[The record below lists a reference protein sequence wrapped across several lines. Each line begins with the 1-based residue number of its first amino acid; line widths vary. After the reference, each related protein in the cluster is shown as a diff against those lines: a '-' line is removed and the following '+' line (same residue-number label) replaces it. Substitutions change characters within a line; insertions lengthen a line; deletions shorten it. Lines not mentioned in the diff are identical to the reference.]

1 LTVPVPISLFV
12 DECNKDY
19 SDLNLSVEGIYTS
32 KIGNEWCYGS
42 GICIRMEDGP
52 LDRRKPNADQTG
64 LWFTISDGDYS
75 IDCVAH
81 NGSDKYPEGMDND
94 KLTQVMMT
102 LTESIKDGKYIC
114 IEGCYQ
120 VIGKDKVFLVR
131 HVTSYDNLSDSQ
143 MSKSQF
149 DEFKE
154 LCDQNH
160 ISPLDLMKLDETL
173 WAELYA
179 PNTLKEAVML
189 YCLNP
194 QNKQDLLHIG
204 IVTSMG
210 EGKDHLIDHVIA
222 PLVPVG
228 VAGSGKMSTIAG
240 LFGAMSGD
248 DLNAIEL
255 GLIPKYNRERIAV
268 SEFQTWDDSVFG
280 ELMNV
285 MANGK
290 FDMQKGQLDITRPG
304 CVNMMFLGN
313 PPRHYTGTEAE
324 GGVHKK
330 TDMLESFGQYTYQ
343 ILSRLTLIF
352 TQMSLTGEDAEG
364 LIEDKIMDSM
374 SGKFKGDGA
383 EQESKK
389 WRRFFRE
396 YLRYVS
402 SQNPDY
408 EENREFI
415 QSCFHGYIKSLPE
428 FKEVFLA
435 RSSKDMRKFQE
446 FVNLCKAYARLDGS
460 ATVLERHIAQATDIF
475 LISLRTL
482 KEDFPLDEM
491 AAGVNPRILK
501 LYDSISNVIEESGSL
516 DIKTIKGMLPKSIY
530 LKDEDLETMVRAGY
544 INVNTDENDE
554 SFIMLIKSPTAA

>member
-1 LTVPVPISLFV
+1 MSVPAKISQFV
-12 DECNKDY
+12 DTCVEGY
-19 SDLNLSVEGIYTS
+19 SDLNLSVENIYTS

-42 GICIRMEDGP
+42 GICIKMEDGP
-52 LDRRKPNADQTG
+52 LDRRNPNSEETG
-64 LWFTISDGDYS
+64 LWFTISDGDYA
-75 IDCVAH
+75 IECLAH
-81 NGSDKYPEGMDND
+81 NSREKHPEGMENS
-94 KLTQVMMT
+94 KLTNTMMT

-120 VIGKDKVFLVR
+120 VVGKQKVFLVR
-131 HVTSYDNLSDSQ
+131 HVTPYDNLSDSQ
-143 MSKSQF
+143 MSEKQF
-149 DEFKE
+149 NRFLG
-154 LCDQNH
+154 LCEQFN
-160 ISPLDLMKLDETL
+160 IRPLELMKLDETL
-173 WAELYA
+173 WTELYA
-179 PNTLKEAVML
+179 PDTLKEAVML

-204 IVTSMG
+204 LVTSMG
-210 EGKDHLIDHVIA
+210 EGKDHLIDHVIS

-268 SEFQTWDDSVFG
+268 SEFQTWDDTVFG

-313 PPRHYTGTEAE
+313 PPRHYDPDNEAPD
-324 GGVHKK
+324 K
-330 TDMLESFGQYTYQ
+330 TVMLDSFGQYTYQ

-352 TQMSLTGEDAEG
+352 TQMSLSGEDAET
-364 LIEDKIMDSM
+364 LIEGKIMDSM
-374 SGKFKGDGA
+374 SGKFRGNGV
-383 EQESKK
+383 EEELNK
-389 WRRFFRE
+389 WRKFFRE

-402 SQNPDY
+402 AQHPDY
-408 EENREFI
+408 EQNRSFI
-415 QSCFHGYIKSLPE
+415 QDCFHQYIKEMPE
-428 FKEVFLA
+428 FRKAFLA

-460 ATVLERHIAQATDIF
+460 NIVEDTHIGMATEIF
-475 LISLRTL
+475 VASVKTL
-482 KEDFPLDEM
+482 FEDFPLDEM

-501 LYDSISNVIEESGSL
+501 LYATILSIMEENATL
-516 DIKTIKGMLPKSIY
+516 DLNTIRGMLPRGMKMSDNDIQIM
-530 LKDEDLETMVRAGY
+530 TQAGY
-544 INVNTDENDE
+544 MSVMEDHDG
-554 SFIMLIKSPTAA
+554 SSLIILTNSPMT

>member
-1 LTVPVPISLFV
+1 MIVPIPISQFV
-12 DECNKDY
+12 DNCIEGY
-19 SDLNLSVEGIYTS
+19 SELNLSVEGIYTS
-32 KIGNEWCYGS
+32 KIGNQWCYGS
-42 GICIRMEDGP
+42 GICIKMEDGP
-52 LDRRKPNADQTG
+52 LDRRKPNAEDTG
-64 LWFTISDGDYS
+64 LWFTVSDGDYA
-75 IDCVAH
+75 IECLAH
-81 NGSDKYPEGMDND
+81 NGSNKYPEGMDNT
-94 KLTQVMMT
+94 KLTQTMMV
-102 LTESIKDGKYIC
+102 LTESIKNGKYIC

-120 VIGKDKVFLVR
+120 VVGKQKVFLVR
-131 HVTSYDNLSDSQ
+131 HVTPYTNLSDTQ
-143 MSKSQF
+143 MTIEQF
-149 DEFKE
+149 TEFKT
-154 LCDQNH
+154 LCSESNT
-160 ISPLDLMKLDETL
+160 SPLELMKLDSTL
-173 WAELYA
+173 WTELYA
-179 PNTLKEAVML
+179 PDVLKEAVLL

-222 PLVPVG
+222 PLVPIG

-268 SEFQTWDDSVFG
+268 SEFQTWDDTVFG

-313 PPRHYTGTEAE
+313 PPRHYTGTEDE
-324 GGVHKK
+324 GGTSKK
-330 TDMLESFGQYTYQ
+330 IDMLDSFGQYTYQ

-352 TQMSLTGEDAEG
+352 TQMSLTGSNAEA

-374 SGKFKGDGA
+374 SGKFRGNGVEDGL
-383 EQESKK
+383 KK

-402 SQNPDY
+402 AQQPSH
-408 EENREFI
+408 ENERAYI
-415 QSCFHGYIKSLPE
+415 QTCFHDYIKEKDE
-428 FKEVFLA
+428 FQKIFLK
-435 RSSKDMRKFQE
+435 RSSKDLRKFQE
-446 FVNLCKAYARLDGS
+446 FVNLCRAYARLDGS
-460 ATVLERHIAQATDIF
+460 NEVTENHVAQATEIF
-475 LISLRTL
+475 LVSLETL
-482 KEDFPLDEM
+482 SRNFPLDEM

-501 LYDSISNVIEESGSL
+501 LYAAMKKVIEEAQTMDL
-516 DIKTIKGMLPKSIY
+516 LTIRGMLPKTVK
-530 LKDEDLETMVRAGY
+530 LTDDDLEIMVRAGY
-544 INVNTDENDE
+544 INVEEDDMSGETFIVPRND
-554 SFIMLIKSPTAA
+554 PTT